1 MSIPTRLTIQDYF
14 RQRGNVDYQPQSCG
28 LAAMD
33 ADSANAGMSFSKA
46 LAGAQASST
55 GKVQGLSIQD
65 YMQRRVPSHRPAAL
79 DQRNAAV
86 FLPPP
91 INSSSKVTTA
101 DHSVSER
108 RGLVNKASPSEQKPS
123 KNTHS
128 EDRRKI
134 MASIDRA
141 AAQFGLPTALIKAV
155 VKTESN
161 YRVRAVSPAG
171 AKGLMQLMPATA
183 RELGVTDPFDI
194 DQNIRGGA
202 QYLRNMLDQFDGDVH
217 LALSAYNAG
226 PGTVARY
233 AGNVP
238 YAETRAYV
246 QRVLRYAEAFS
257 SPEVTSS

>member
-1 MSIPTRLTIQDYF
+1 MGIPTRLTIQDYF
-14 RQRGNVDYQPQSCG
+14 RQRGNVDFRPQSCG
-28 LAAMD
+28 KAAKNV
-33 ADSANAGMSFSKA
+33 DSANAGISFSKA
-46 LAGAQASST
+46 LAGAQASSI
-55 GKVQGLSIQD
+55 GSAQGLSIRD
-65 YMQRRVPSHRPAAL
+65 YMQRRVPSHRPAAADRRPPTAFSPL
-79 DQRNAAV
+79 TVDPSPKATAAH
-86 FLPPP
+86 
-91 INSSSKVTTA
+91 
-101 DHSVSER
+101 HSVSEMR
-108 RGLVNKASPSEQKPS
+108 KLDKTLQSEQKPCEYIR
-123 KNTHS
+123 S

-155 VKTESN
+155 VKAESN
-161 YRVRAVSPAG
+161 YQVRAISPAG
-171 AKGLMQLMPATA
+171 AQGLMQLMPETA

-257 SPEVTSS
+257 SPEVTS

>member
-1 MSIPTRLTIQDYF
+1 MGIPTRLTIQDYF
-14 RQRGNVDYQPQSCG
+14 RQKGTVHYQPRACG
-28 LAAMD
+28 KTAMD
-33 ADSANAGMSFSKA
+33 ADATDSAMPFSRA

-55 GKVQGLSIQD
+55 VGAQGLSIRD
-65 YMQRRVPSHRPAAL
+65 YLQRRVPSHRPAAAGA
-79 DQRNAAV
+79 RSSVA
-86 FLPPP
+86 FPPVP
-91 INSSSKVTTA
+91 VDTSPKVTA
-101 DHSVSER
+101 AKHSVSEMR
-108 RGLVNKASPSEQKPS
+108 TLDKAQQSEQPPSENS
-123 KNTHS
+123 HS
-128 EDRRKI
+128 DDRRKI

-161 YRVRAVSPAG
+161 YQVRAISPAG
-171 AKGLMQLMPATA
+171 AQGLMQLMPATA

-257 SPEVTSS
+257 SPEVTL

>member
-1 MSIPTRLTIQDYF
+1 MDIPTRLTIQDYF
-14 RQRGNVDYQPQSCG
+14 RQRGDVHFQPRACG
-28 LAAMD
+28 KTAMD
-33 ADSANAGMSFSKA
+33 ADAADAGMPFSQA

-55 GKVQGLSIQD
+55 GGTQGLSIRD
-65 YMQRRVPSHRPAAL
+65 YLQRRVTSHRPAAAVT
-79 DQRNAAV
+79 RSSAA
-86 FLPPP
+86 FPPVP
-91 INSSSKVTTA
+91 VDTSPKSTTA
-101 DHSVSER
+101 GNSVSEMR
-108 RGLVNKASPSEQKPS
+108 KLDRIQQSEQPPPEYS
-123 KNTHS
+123 HS

-141 AAQFGLPTALIKAV
+141 AAQFGLPAALIKAV
-155 VKTESN
+155 VRTESN
-161 YRVRAVSPAG
+161 YQVRAISPAG
-171 AKGLMQLMPATA
+171 AQGLMQLMPATA

-257 SPEVTSS
+257 SPEVTL

>member
-1 MSIPTRLTIQDYF
+1 
-14 RQRGNVDYQPQSCG
+14 
-28 LAAMD
+28 
-33 ADSANAGMSFSKA
+33 
-46 LAGAQASST
+46 
-55 GKVQGLSIQD
+55 
-65 YMQRRVPSHRPAAL
+65 
-79 DQRNAAV
+79 
-86 FLPPP
+86 
-91 INSSSKVTTA
+91 
-101 DHSVSER
+101 
-108 RGLVNKASPSEQKPS
+108 
-123 KNTHS
+123 
-128 EDRRKI
+128 

-161 YRVRAVSPAG
+161 YQVRAISPAG
-171 AKGLMQLMPATA
+171 AQGLMQLMPATA

-194 DQNIRGGA
+194 EQNIRGGA

-238 YAETRAYV
+238 FAETRAYV

-257 SPEVTSS
+257 SPEVTL